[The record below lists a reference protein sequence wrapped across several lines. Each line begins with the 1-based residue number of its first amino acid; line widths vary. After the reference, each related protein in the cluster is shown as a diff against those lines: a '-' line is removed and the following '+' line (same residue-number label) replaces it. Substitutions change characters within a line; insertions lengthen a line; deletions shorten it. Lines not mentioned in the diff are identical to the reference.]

1 MISTPKKIDILQ
13 EFEQNNPAKILL
25 ISKFETPQSKEKYL
39 FVTLASKGDRDLI
52 IGKGSINLFQ
62 SNFPVHQTRPKKQNT
77 NFGPHQ
83 APRSSFTPS
92 AQRLGQ
98 ALSSASNWGGYRH
111 TQPNHHSRNQHSH
124 YSSAFGTSDFEIKII
139 TETTSKICE
148 VLSYGMENPKAY
160 VLLVNQSFAHRDLP
174 HIYIYT

>member
-62 SNFPVHQTRPKKQNT
+62 SNFPVHQTRPKNQNT

-83 APRSSFTPS
+83 TPRVLFHPQCPKIRPS
-92 AQRLGQ
+92 
-98 ALSSASNWGGYRH
+98 
-111 TQPNHHSRNQHSH
+111 T
-124 YSSAFGTSDFEIKII
+124 
-139 TETTSKICE
+139 
-148 VLSYGMENPKAY
+148 
-160 VLLVNQSFAHRDLP
+160 LLCQ
-174 HIYIYT
+174 